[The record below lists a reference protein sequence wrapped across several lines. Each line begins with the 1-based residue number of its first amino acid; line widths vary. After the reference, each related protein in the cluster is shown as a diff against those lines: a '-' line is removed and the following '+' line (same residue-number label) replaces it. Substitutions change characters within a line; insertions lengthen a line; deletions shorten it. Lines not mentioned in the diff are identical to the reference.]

1 MAAVGY
7 YSIAFNAN
15 GGSGAPGTLTG
26 STEQIPGTNT
36 YTASVTLPS
45 SKPSR
50 NYYTFLGWG
59 SSSGATSASHAA
71 GSTMNVNGGSVINIT
86 LWAVWKR
93 NTAYVYYNAN
103 GGTGAPATQSHN
115 AGSSI
120 TLSATKPTRNGYK
133 FLGWATTS
141 SATTA
146 QYQPST
152 SYNLYVTTTLY
163 AVWKTAASS
172 LSAPNGNLG
181 DALTITITREVNT
194 YTDTITWAFGTQ
206 SGTIATKTSAGS
218 VSWTP
223 SVSLASEFPNSA
235 SGPCVLTCTTY
246 NGDTLIG
253 TTTKTI
259 TLTVPQSLAPTV
271 SVSYADTI
279 AQCLTWGL
287 LVQSRSKL
295 AFSITASGQQGATI
309 ASYSTSVNGTS
320 YNSASFTT
328 DVLLYNGTNSYT
340 VTVTDSRGLQTV
352 STGTFSVVAYSNPS
366 LTLTLC
372 DRNDSDPDQVDIG
385 FDFSV
390 ASVSSNNDAK
400 YRLDYKLKS
409 ASTWTNGTVQNLGA
423 YSGSISDL
431 IANLDG
437 GDEWDIRI
445 NVIDSFQTA
454 SVESEVG
461 VAGNILLNSRH
472 NGGLGLL
479 MKSQADNQ
487 LDIGKPT
494 VHHGAVLEQFG
505 STVGQHK
512 TSGNYAKVLTFSTN
526 VTVSANLLP
535 PMVDGT
541 YSGNGVQA
549 VVSGGVATLSGT
561 TTASG
566 NAIIIP
572 LSKAVVVPDNSYFH
586 LFNSVANGSA
596 SPSFELST
604 SAGTTN
610 IAPSFNPA
618 NRIFAVPSNR
628 FGVTIDRVRF
638 WLGNGVTL
646 SGTFNPMLAMSSTA
660 IPFEPYADASD
671 LNIDNPLTMEFIR
684 SADTSPTRLTIG
696 FNRDYTL
703 NSFTSDNS
711 VDAYLHNLATATW
724 DLYIGKSNS
733 SDSVEILDFHNPW
746 SNSDM
751 TVEWDD
757 TSISTLPTGATQ
769 ASIASIPNSYG
780 DLKGTGEHLYESP
793 SSISLASGAT
803 KTVGSITLSKGVWL
817 LIGMAQFNSNA
828 TGMRK
833 AYFAN
838 SSDSA
843 TDLGAIYKDT
853 QRAVDGDATQCS
865 VVAYYANTASSTTLY
880 FVATQNSGSSITTT
894 GRLMAIKIA

>member
-36 YTASVTLPS
+36 YTATVTLPS

-71 GSTMNVNGGSVINIT
+71 GSTMNVNGGSVINVT
-86 LWAVWKR
+86 LYAVWKR

-120 TLSATKPTRNGYK
+120 TLSGTKPTRTGYK
-133 FLGWATTS
+133 FLGWATSSTATS
-141 SATTA
+141 A

-172 LSAPNGNLG
+172 LSAPNGALG

-223 SVSLASEFPNSA
+223 AVSLASEFPNSA

-279 AQCLTWGL
+279 AKCLEWGL
-287 LVQSRSKL
+287 FVQSRSRL
-295 AFSITASGQQGATI
+295 AFTITASGQQGATI
-309 ASYSTSVNGTS
+309 ASYSASVNGSS
-320 YNSASFTT
+320 YNSATFTT
-328 DVLLYNGTNSYT
+328 GVLLNNGSNSYSI
-340 VTVTDSRGLQTV
+340 TVTDSRGLKTV
-352 STGTFSVVAYSNPS
+352 STGNFTVIAYSNPS

-372 DRNDSDPDQVDIG
+372 DRNDSDSEQVDIG
-385 FDFSV
+385 FDFAVS
-390 ASVSSNNDAK
+390 SVSNNNEAK
-400 YRLDYKLKS
+400 YRIDYKDKS
-409 ASTWTNGTVQNLGA
+409 SSTWTNGTVQNLGA

-445 NVIDSFQTA
+445 NVIDSFQTS

-461 VAGNILLNSRH
+461 VSGNILLNSRH
-472 NGGLGLL
+472 QGGLGLL

-505 STVGQHK
+505 STVASHSA
-512 TSGNYAKVLTFSTN
+512 SGNYAKVVTFSTDVQVGKNLLNDIDPDVKQAYLTGAYKLGASANDRVVIIPINPNTTYTFTRNRVAIEGASSDDTNVLLFAEYPVIGTTVGTSTGVNTTSNPAVRTFNSGSNIYAAIKIAN
-526 VTVSANLLP
+526 VTK
-535 PMVDGT
+535 T
-541 YSGNGVQA
+541 KYQE
-549 VVSGGVATLSGT
+549 TLS
-561 TTASG
+561 ASQ
-566 NAIIIP
+566 
-572 LSKAVVVPDNSYFH
+572 LE
-586 LFNSVANGSA
+586 LGS
-596 SPSFELST
+596 SST
-604 SAGTTN
+604 SHEAYVN
-610 IAPSFNPA
+610 
-618 NRIFAVPSNR
+618 PSNIN
-628 FGVTIDRVRF
+628 VNAPITIEYAR
-638 WLGNGVTL
+638 
-646 SGTFNPMLAMSSTA
+646 SG
-660 IPFEPYADASD
+660 
-671 LNIDNPLTMEFIR
+671 
-684 SADTSPTRLTIG
+684 DTSPTRLTIG

-703 NSFTSDNS
+703 ASFTSDNS

-724 DLYIGKSNS
+724 NLYIGKNSS

-746 SNSDM
+746 SNTDM
-751 TVEWDD
+751 TIDWED
-757 TSISTLPTGATQ
+757 TSISTLPTGYLSAEKVNGLIQCGVHSGGSVATNTY
-769 ASIASIPNSYG
+769 ADFVVTFPTPFPSVPTVVVSLYTSSTGYG
-780 DLKGTGEHLYESP
+780 MGSVTAVVCVGTVSTTGFTIRCYNND
-793 SSISLASGAT
+793 
-803 KTVGSITLSKGVWL
+803 TVGREPAFTW
-817 LIGMAQFNSNA
+817 
-828 TGMRK
+828 
-833 AYFAN
+833 
-838 SSDSA
+838 
-843 TDLGAIYKDT
+843 
-853 QRAVDGDATQCS
+853 
-865 VVAYYANTASSTTLY
+865 
-880 FVATQNSGSSITTT
+880 
-894 GRLMAIKIA
+894 IAML